1 MRQILTICLLVV
13 ALALTA
19 ADNTQRKSTI
29 HLKNGEVVTGVISS
43 RDDAKVEITVGDGVK
58 YVYTTDEIDHISH
71 EARRKNY
78 DTSKFR
84 GFVDFGYSLGFG
96 SPRNNYWLVETSFG
110 YQFNHHFYLGAGIA
124 LHNFSAKVE
133 TYPLRDDTA
142 EPEHVD
148 PNWRYPFVPV
158 YIEGRYNLRSE
169 VYNTPWASLK
179 VGANTFNH
187 TGFFLSPSIGFHIA
201 AKRYFSFNF
210 GIGYALHT
218 AKYKLWTLG
227 STPGAVKDP
236 SGTYRIDKTG
246 VFHNAFVKFGV
257 EF

>member
-1 MRQILTICLLVV
+1 MRQILTVCLLLL
-13 ALALTA
+13 ALTLTA
-19 ADNTQRKSTI
+19 ADAQPRKSTI
-29 HLKNGEVVTGVISS
+29 HLKTGEYVTGVITS
-43 RDDAKVEITVGDGVK
+43 RDATAVEIVVGDGVK
-58 YVYTTDEIDHISH
+58 YVYTTDEIDYITH

-78 DTSKFR
+78 DTSRFR

-96 SPRNNYWLVETSFG
+96 SPRNNYWLIETSFG
-110 YQFNHHFYLGAGIA
+110 YQFNAHYYIGAGIG
-124 LHNFSAKVE
+124 LHNFSAKVDS
-133 TYPLRDDTA
+133 YPTRNDTPT
-142 EPEHVD
+142 PEHVD
-148 PNWRYPFVPV
+148 PNWRFPFVPV

-169 VYNTPWASLK
+169 TFNTPWASLK
-179 VGANTFNH
+179 IGANTFNH
-187 TGFFLSPSIGFHIA
+187 SGFFMSPSIGFHIA
-201 AKRYFSFNF
+201 ARQYFSFNF

-218 AKYKLWTLG
+218 GQYKLWCLG